1 MAGSPVVDPVTY
13 STLQDNAFGFA
24 LLRPKECY
32 FMSAGTGI
40 VTCPV
45 AAR

>member
-1 MAGSPVVDPVTY
+1 MAGSPVVDAVTY
-13 STLQDNAFGFA
+13 STLQGYAFGFA
-24 LLRPKECY
+24 LPRPTERY